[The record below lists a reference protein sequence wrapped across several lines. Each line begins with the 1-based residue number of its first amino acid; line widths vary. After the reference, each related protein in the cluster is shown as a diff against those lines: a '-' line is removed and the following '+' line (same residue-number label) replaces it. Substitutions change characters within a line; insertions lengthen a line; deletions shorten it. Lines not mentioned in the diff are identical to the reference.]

1 MIIENG
7 TTMIDQELV
16 NRKLGI
22 LGIAAADVEE
32 IVLND
37 DGALSTIGTSAFRG
51 FSGIQEVIIPRS
63 VQNWGM
69 GGNFRNCTSLTRV
82 VVNGATIGSR
92 AFAGCVDINQI
103 EMPNVVCVG
112 DYAFTGC
119 SDEIIRYVELTRRRN
134 LFGQLYDI
142 EMNGNEWAE
151 CWMHDYERATNRF
164 PQVEDWRNHEIQ
176 EELFYRDENGIARL
190 GMANIAVAG
199 LRRIGCDRL
208 GDYLNEA
215 AQIVREERLEFIS
228 RLADIRRR
236 IFALVEGDH
245 PHTAFN
251 RFIAGVLSDIVVPIP
266 NMTDVQ
272 YLFNWFSRERF
283 VGRVDVNGD
292 DEFETWFK
300 QARAIKTALD
310 LLLPGKTKW
319 QIGIFAYSLSSN
331 NNRID
336 AEDRQR
342 QARELM
348 RIAKG
353 GVAENAEGMFRF

>member
-51 FSGIQEVIIPRS
+51 FSGIQEVTIPQS
-63 VQNWGM
+63 VRNWGM

-151 CWMHDYERATNRF
+151 GWMNDYERAVNRF
-164 PQVEDWRNHEIQ
+164 PLVEDWRNHEIQ
-176 EELFYRDENGIARL
+176 EELFYSDRNGIARL
-190 GMANIAVAG
+190 GMGGIPAAG
-199 LRRIGCDRL
+199 LRPIGYDRL

-215 AQIVREERLEFIS
+215 VRTGREERAEIIS
-228 RLADIRRR
+228 RLGDIRRR
-236 IFALVEGDH
+236 LFALVNGDR
-245 PHTAFN
+245 PHIAFN
-251 RFIAGVLSDIVVPIP
+251 RFVAGLMSDIVVPIP
-266 NMTDVQ
+266 NMYDVQ
-272 YLFNWFSRERF
+272 YLFNWLLQQSL
-283 VGRVDVNGD
+283 VGQVDTND

-300 QARAIKTALD
+300 RACAIKTVLD
-310 LLLPGKTKW
+310 QLLPGKTKY
-319 QIGIFAYSLSSN
+319 QIGVFAFSLCSN
-331 NNRID
+331 KNELDGEERQ
-336 AEDRQR
+336 DR
-342 QARELM
+342 ARELM